1 MVSLRCAGCWKVQSL
16 EQMSHSLNFLK
27 GIICGILWGVLMG
40 VTKRDTRSL
49 DCSSDEVLS

>member
-1 MVSLRCAGCWKVQSL
+1 
-16 EQMSHSLNFLK
+16 MSHSLNFLK